1 MTTGSIRLAQ
11 PQDLPAIERIVHDA
25 YVKYADR
32 IGKKPGPMLDDYR
45 ARVAEQSVWVMDDGD
60 AVMGLVVLLQ
70 EDDHV
75 LLDNVAVD
83 PSSQGRG
90 VGRALMAFAEEEARR
105 RGFREI
111 RLYTHQLMHENV
123 ALYPHLGYEETGRG
137 EQAGYAR
144 VFFRKRLKQ

>member
-1 MTTGSIRLAQ
+1 
-11 PQDLPAIERIVHDA
+11 
-25 YVKYADR
+25 
-32 IGKKPGPMLDDYR
+32 
-45 ARVAEQSVWVMDDGD
+45 
-60 AVMGLVVLLQ
+60 MGLVVLLQ